1 MSPNIQIKMK
11 FPVLCV
17 FLIYFGFTRAV
28 LEKYGPLSF
37 ALKMVKCEHSRDL
50 NLDVSGIDVYFYDFQ
65 NDIAESFPINEAAQ
79 RILDLKDLDKVKKFF
94 MFVGGFK
101 SHINKNT
108 EERVRNA
115 FREFPNSY
123 LIIIDHSAYTNDRQ
137 GKKKSYE
144 RSVKY
149 VYYIGRQLAQMLVG
163 LHEGGISPKTIHCI
177 GHSLGSQM
185 LAHVGEIFFEATG
198 EKIARI
204 TALDPAGPC
213 FSNSLIQ
220 EQIRA
225 GVADYVEV
233 YHCNAGGLGTTSVL
247 GDVDFFVNKG
257 GSQPNCGTALI
268 PGIIDSSI
276 SAKCNHKTCVTM
288 WTASVTNPEGYK
300 AYKCDKYKHFKGGM
314 CSLNDRAIAG
324 FWNPGNATGVYY
336 FSTEGYDLS

>member
-1 MSPNIQIKMK
+1 MK
-11 FPVLCV
+11 ILIIYM
-17 FLIYFGFTRAV
+17 FLMCFGFNSGS
-28 LEKYGPLSF
+28 LERYGPLNF
-37 ALKMVKCEHSRDL
+37 ALRMVKCEHSRDL
-50 NLDVSGIDVYFYDFQ
+50 NLDVSGVDVYFYDFQ
-65 NDIAESFPINEAAQ
+65 NGVVASFPINEAAQ
-79 RILDLKDLDKVKKFF
+79 GILAVKNLDKVKKFF

-108 EERVRNA
+108 EEKIREA
-115 FREFPNSY
+115 FKDFPNSY

-149 VYYIGRQLAQMLVG
+149 VYYIGKQLAQMLVG
-163 LHEGGISPKTIHCI
+163 LHEGGISPKSIHCI
-177 GHSLGSQM
+177 GHSLGGQI
-185 LAHVGEIFFEATG
+185 LGHVGQIYFEATG
-198 EKIARI
+198 EKISRI

-213 FSNSLIQ
+213 FSNALIH
-220 EQIRA
+220 EQIRS
-225 GVADYVEV
+225 GVAEYVEV

-257 GSQPNCGTALI
+257 GSQPNCGTVLV
-268 PGIIDSSI
+268 PGILDSSL

-288 WTASVTNPEGYK
+288 WTASVSQPEGYK

-324 FWNPGNATGVYY
+324 FWNPSNATGVYY
-336 FSTEGYDLS
+336 FSTEGYNFS